1 MPDFRFE
8 TVEQMRERVGLESR
22 RSLTV
27 PLSLAAHAM
36 LVSGLVLVPLLRG
49 DALPEQSTSSV
60 RAFFVEP
67 SFAPPPP
74 PPPPKSV
81 SAPTKMKIKAP
92 THEPVA
98 FTAPATVPDHVEP
111 DLGSDLGI
119 PDGVPEGVEGGVAG
133 GVAGGIVGGLPEVA
147 PPPPPVRIGGGIKEP
162 RKLKHVDPEY
172 PSVALAARIQGVV
185 VLECLI
191 SPEGRVTEV
200 KVVNGM
206 PFLSEAAVAAVRQW
220 IYTPTL
226 MNGVPM
232 PALMI
237 LTVRF
242 GLR

>member
-8 TVEQMRERVGLESR
+8 TVEQMRERVGLQSR

-27 PLSLAAHAM
+27 PLSLTAHAM

-49 DALPEQSTSSV
+49 DALPEQATSSV

-81 SAPTKMKIKAP
+81 SAPTKMKVKTPPNEP
-92 THEPVA
+92 TA
-98 FTAPATVPDHVEP
+98 FTAPAAVPDHVEP

-119 PDGVPEGVEGGVAG
+119 PDGVPEGVEGGVVG

-172 PSVALAARIQGVV
+172 PPAALAARIQGVV

-191 SPEGRVTEV
+191 SPQGRVTEV
-200 KVVNGM
+200 RVVNGM
-206 PFLSEAAVAAVRQW
+206 PLLSEAAVTAVRQW

-226 MNGVPM
+226 MSGVPM
-232 PALMI
+232 PALMT

>member
-1 MPDFRFE
+1 
-8 TVEQMRERVGLESR
+8 VGLESR

-81 SAPTKMKIKAP
+81 SVATKMKVKAP
-92 THEPVA
+92 QREPAA
-98 FTAPATVPDHVEP
+98 FTAPAIVPDHVEP

-133 GVAGGIVGGLPEVA
+133 GVAGGIVGGLPDMA
-147 PPPPPVRIGGGIKEP
+147 PPPAPVRIGGAIKEP

-172 PSVALAARIQGVV
+172 PPVALDARIEGVV

-200 KVVNGM
+200 KVLNGL
-206 PFLSEAAVAAVRQW
+206 PLLSEAAVTAVRRW
-220 IYTPTL
+220 AYTPTL
-226 MNGVPM
+226 VNGVPM

>member
-8 TVEQMRERVGLESR
+8 TIEQMRERVGLESR
-22 RSLTV
+22 RWLTV

-36 LVSGLVLVPLLRG
+36 LVSSLVLVPLLSG
-49 DALPEQSTSSV
+49 DALPEHSISSV

-67 SFAPPPP
+67 SLAPPPP

-81 SAPTKMKIKAP
+81 SVPTKMKSNAKPQETA
-92 THEPVA
+92 A
-98 FTAPATVPDHVEP
+98 LTAPAIVPDHVEP

-119 PDGVPEGVEGGVAG
+119 LDGVPEGVEGGVAG

-147 PPPPPVRIGGGIKEP
+147 PPPPPVRIGGAIKEP
-162 RKLKHVDPEY
+162 RKLKHIDPEY
-172 PSVALAARIQGVV
+172 PPVALAARIQGVV

-200 KVVNGM
+200 KVVNGL
-206 PFLSEAAVAAVRQW
+206 PLLSEAAVTAVRQW

-232 PALMI
+232 PALMT

>member
-8 TVEQMRERVGLESR
+8 TIEQMRKRVGLESR

-36 LVSGLVLVPLLRG
+36 LLSGLVLVPLLRG

-74 PPPPKSV
+74 PPPPKPV
-81 SAPTKMKIKAP
+81 AVATKPRIKTP
-92 THEPVA
+92 PHEPTA
-98 FTAPATVPDHVEP
+98 FTAPVTVPDHVEP
-111 DLGSDLGI
+111 DLGSDMGI
-119 PDGVPEGVEGGVAG
+119 PDGVPEGVEGGVMG

-147 PPPPPVRIGGGIKEP
+147 PPPSPVRIGNGVKQP

-172 PSVALAARIQGVV
+172 PPVALAARIQGVV

-200 KVVNGM
+200 KVLNGV
-206 PFLSEAAVAAVRQW
+206 PFLSEAAVTAVRQW

-226 MNGVPM
+226 MSGVPV
-232 PALMI
+232 PALMT

-242 GLR
+242 GLH